1 MNKNQNIV
9 DNSAEENSAEYYD
22 PTLTSFSTNF
32 EGRLLFYIAITF
44 SVFQVVTAAHL
55 LDLPS
60 QILRAVHVGFL
71 GLLALPLVCVI
82 KKKNIFLK
90 TISWIG
96 GLACFII
103 ALYQTI
109 FYQDLILRTSNL
121 SHLDVIFGVTAVIL
135 VFIAAWIVMG
145 YALSLIAGI
154 FLVYCFFGNYLTGML
169 QHRGYDFKQ
178 IVEHLSYGTE
188 GIYGIPTYVSTT
200 FVFLFI
206 LFGSFLERAGMIK
219 LFNDVALGLFGHTR
233 GGPAQVC
240 VASSALMGTV
250 SGSGIA
256 NVVTSGQFT
265 IPLMKKYGYSPA
277 FAGGVEATSSM
288 GGQIMPPVMGAVA
301 FIMAET
307 LGVKYVEIVKA
318 AIIPAILYYV
328 SCWWMVY
335 LEAGKRKL
343 LGIPKDQLP
352 SALSAFKRGWYLTIP
367 LIVLVYL
374 LFSGYTPLYAG
385 TIGLAFVIFLI
396 LGAPIAGKL
405 SNLKKVLFW
414 IILGLVSASFF
425 EIGIKVI
432 VISISTLV
440 LINFIFKGGR
450 ETLVSCR
457 DALADGAK
465 AALPVGV
472 ACAVIGVVIGTLT
485 LTGAANTFGQ
495 FIIKVGE
502 NNLLLSLILTM
513 IVCLILGMG
522 IPTIPNYI
530 ITSAIAGPALLKLGV
545 PLIISHMFVFYFGIM
560 ADLTP
565 PVALACFAAAPFAK
579 ESGFKISLEAVK
591 LAVAGFVVPFM
602 AVYSPE
608 LMLQGLANK
617 DFFTIIISVG
627 YISIKALIAMLF
639 LGMAAVGY
647 MNEPLN
653 FFERV
658 ICILVSALL
667 ITAIPITDELGFGL
681 MLLFIVYRWL
691 KFKKINQVPR

>member
-1 MNKNQNIV
+1 VNKNQNIV

-335 LEAGKRKL
+335 LEAGKKKL

-591 LAVAGFVVPFM
+591 LAVAGFIVPFM

-647 MNEPLN
+647 MNAPLN

>member
-1 MNKNQNIV
+1 
-9 DNSAEENSAEYYD
+9 
-22 PTLTSFSTNF
+22 
-32 EGRLLFYIAITF
+32 
-44 SVFQVVTAAHL
+44 
-55 LDLPS
+55 
-60 QILRAVHVGFL
+60 
-71 GLLALPLVCVI
+71 
-82 KKKNIFLK
+82 
-90 TISWIG
+90 
-96 GLACFII
+96 
-103 ALYQTI
+103 
-109 FYQDLILRTSNL
+109 
-121 SHLDVIFGVTAVIL
+121 
-135 VFIAAWIVMG
+135 
-145 YALSLIAGI
+145 
-154 FLVYCFFGNYLTGML
+154 
-169 QHRGYDFKQ
+169 
-178 IVEHLSYGTE
+178 
-188 GIYGIPTYVSTT
+188 
-200 FVFLFI
+200 
-206 LFGSFLERAGMIK
+206 
-219 LFNDVALGLFGHTR
+219 
-233 GGPAQVC
+233 
-240 VASSALMGTV
+240 MGTI

-318 AIIPAILYYV
+318 AIIPAILYYI

-335 LEAGKRKL
+335 LEAGKKKL
-343 LGIPKDQLP
+343 LGIPKNELP
-352 SALSAFKRGWYLTIP
+352 SALNAFKKSWYLTIP

-385 TIGLAFVIFLI
+385 TIGLAFIIFLI
-396 LGAPIAGKL
+396 LGAPIAA
-405 SNLKKVLFW
+405 NLTKYKRLLFW

-425 EIGIKVI
+425 EIGIRVI
-432 VISISTLV
+432 VISISILV
-440 LINFIFKGGR
+440 SINFIFRGGR
-450 ETLVSCR
+450 ETLLSCR
-457 DALADGAK
+457 DALAEGGK

-579 ESGFKISLEAVK
+579 ESGFKISLQAVK

-617 DFFTIIISVG
+617 DVVTIVVSVS
-627 YISIKALIAMLF
+627 YIFIKALIAMLF
-639 LGMAAVGY
+639 LGMASVGF
-647 MNEPLN
+647 MNAPLN
-653 FFERV
+653 ILERLACV
-658 ICILVSALL
+658 TVSVLL
-667 ITAIPITDELGFGL
+667 IAAVPITDELGFGL
-681 MLLFIVYRWL
+681 TFLFIIYRWL
-691 KFKKINQVPR
+691 KFKNISTGSR

>member
-1 MNKNQNIV
+1 MNKYQNTI
-9 DNSAEENSAEYYD
+9 DHSAEVESAEYHD
-22 PTLTSFSTNF
+22 PSIAKFPTTL
-32 EGRLLFYIAITF
+32 EGKLLFYIAIAF
-44 SVFQVVTAAHL
+44 SVFQVATAAHL

-60 QILRAVHVGFL
+60 QILRAFHVGFL
-71 GLLALPLVCVI
+71 GLLSFPLICAL
-82 KKKNIFLK
+82 KKKNLFLK
-90 TISWIG
+90 TISWICG
-96 GLACFII
+96 ILSFVI
-103 ALYQTI
+103 AIYQAVQ
-109 FYQDLILRTSNL
+109 YEALILRTSDL
-121 SHLDVIFGVTAVIL
+121 LLIDVVFGVTAVVL
-135 VFIAAWIVMG
+135 VFIAAYVVMG

-154 FLVYCFFGNYLTGML
+154 FLLYAFFGNYLTGML

-178 IVEHLSYGTE
+178 IVEHMSYGTE
-188 GIYGIPTYVSTT
+188 GIYGIPTYVSCT

-219 LFNDVALGLFGHTR
+219 LFNDVALGLLGHTR

-240 VASSALMGTV
+240 VASSALMGTI

-335 LEAGKRKL
+335 LEAGKKKL
-343 LGIPKDQLP
+343 LGIPKNELP
-352 SALSAFKRGWYLTIP
+352 SALNAFKKSWYLTIP

-385 TIGLAFVIFLI
+385 TIGLAFIIFLI
-396 LGAPIAGKL
+396 LGAPIAA
-405 SNLKKVLFW
+405 NLTKYKRLLFW

-425 EIGIKVI
+425 EIGIRVI
-432 VISISTLV
+432 VISISILV
-440 LINFIFKGGR
+440 SINFIFRGGR
-450 ETLVSCR
+450 ETLLSCR
-457 DALADGAK
+457 DALAEGGK

-579 ESGFKISLEAVK
+579 ESGFKISLQAVK

-617 DFFTIIISVG
+617 DVVTIVVSVS
-627 YISIKALIAMLF
+627 YIFIKALIAMLF
-639 LGMAAVGY
+639 LGMASVGF
-647 MNEPLN
+647 MNAPLN
-653 FFERV
+653 ILER
-658 ICILVSALL
+658 LVCVTVSVLL
-667 ITAIPITDELGFGL
+667 IAAIPITDELGFGL
-681 MLLFIVYRWL
+681 TFLFIIYRWL
-691 KFKKINQVPR
+691 KFKNISTGSR

>member
-1 MNKNQNIV
+1 VNKNQNIV

>member
-1 MNKNQNIV
+1 LCN
-9 DNSAEENSAEYYD
+9 
-22 PTLTSFSTNF
+22 
-32 EGRLLFYIAITF
+32 
-44 SVFQVVTAAHL
+44 
-55 LDLPS
+55 
-60 QILRAVHVGFL
+60 
-71 GLLALPLVCVI
+71 

-335 LEAGKRKL
+335 LEAGKKKL

>member
-335 LEAGKRKL
+335 LEAGKKKL

-591 LAVAGFVVPFM
+591 LAVAGFIVPFM

>member
-145 YALSLIAGI
+145 YALSLIAGL

-335 LEAGKRKL
+335 LEAGKKKL

>member
-335 LEAGKRKL
+335 LEAGKKKL

-591 LAVAGFVVPFM
+591 LAVAGFIVPFM

-647 MNEPLN
+647 MNAPLN